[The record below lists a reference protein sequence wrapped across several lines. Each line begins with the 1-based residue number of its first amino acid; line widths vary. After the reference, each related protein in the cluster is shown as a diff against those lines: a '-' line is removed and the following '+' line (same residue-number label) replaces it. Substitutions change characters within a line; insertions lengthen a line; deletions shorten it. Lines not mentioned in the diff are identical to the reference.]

1 MGKEQQLYYGKHGRQ
16 RPPPRT
22 RAWQLGGSSGRTRG
36 RGDEGS
42 AERQISEGSAERQI
56 SVFTRP
62 ASASPASAPQPLG
75 PPGGPSKTPASQR
88 SGLVASFSRSHFW
101 ILPLP
106 PDSRAAPFL
115 APLPVL
121 PVSSRRVINR
131 AVHGKSTVISESY
144 SSVARDIPGDIL
156 GKGGLPASSWT
167 TRFNLS
173 DFQEHRRSMTPPSE
187 DPFTTGKGSGFLGGE
202 ECQLTLLPPLFLY
215 THTHICSPTNW

>member
-1 MGKEQQLYYGKHGRQ
+1 MLSVLEFFKNG
-16 RPPPRT
+16 
-22 RAWQLGGSSGRTRG
+22 LGFFVVVNIIYL
-36 RGDEGS
+36 
-42 AERQISEGSAERQI
+42 A
-56 SVFTRP
+56 
-62 ASASPASAPQPLG
+62 APEL
-75 PPGGPSKTPASQR
+75 SC
-88 SGLVASFSRSHFW
+88 
-101 ILPLP
+101 I
-106 PDSRAAPFL
+106 SRAAPFL

-202 ECQLTLLPPLFLY
+202 E
-215 THTHICSPTNW
+215 